1 MAFTSE
7 TLVRERFQ
15 AHDTTA
21 VPQSLVLAAID
32 DAHTELMRH
41 LDPAHAAEPAPDA
54 LALGET
60 LLAGAHLLHALAS
73 GDALAQRRVA
83 IGGQRIEEGQ
93 RFAALMAAAAR
104 AERRAWEMLEPYV
117 RAVPARRVLDAT
129 ETIPVLGERGD

>member
-15 AHDTTA
+15 AHDTQA
-21 VPQSLVLAAID
+21 VPQALVLAAIG
-32 DAHTELMRH
+32 DAHTELLRH
-41 LDPAHAAEPAPDA
+41 LDPAHGAEPAPDG
-54 LALGET
+54 LVMGET

-93 RFAALMAAAAR
+93 RFAALMAVAAR
-104 AERRAWEMLEPYV
+104 AERRAWETLEPYL
-117 RAVPARRVLDAT
+117 RAVPARRILDAT
-129 ETIPVLGERGD
+129 ETIPVLGEKED